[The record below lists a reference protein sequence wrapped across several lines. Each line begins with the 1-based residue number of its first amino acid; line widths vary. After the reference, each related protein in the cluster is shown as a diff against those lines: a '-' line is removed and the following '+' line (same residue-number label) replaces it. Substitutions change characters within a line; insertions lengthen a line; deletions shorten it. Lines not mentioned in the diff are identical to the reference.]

1 MVKKGKA
8 LSEQLESGE
17 ISPQQAYVMALNHPL
32 RITLL
37 TVLTERPSSPSDL
50 CHELKEP
57 LGTVAYHVRV
67 LRELGQVEIV
77 DEKPVRGA
85 LEHFYRAINR
95 PLFHSPDWGEFDPQ
109 VRRAIS
115 SYGVDAI
122 FKDMSAALAVGSF
135 DSRTNRHLSRV
146 PMLLD
151 SEGWSEAA
159 RLFDATL
166 EAVLEI
172 QAKSTGRMAESKEEG
187 VATLAAIACFER
199 ASKGA
204 DPSA

>member
-8 LSEQLESGE
+8 LWEQVESGE

-32 RITLL
+32 RIKLL
-37 TVLTERPSSPSDL
+37 TILTERPSSPSDL

-85 LEHFYRAINR
+85 MEHFHRAINR
-95 PLFHSPDWGEFDPQ
+95 PLFHSPDWDKFDPQ

-122 FKDMSAALAVGSF
+122 FKDVSAALNAGSF
-135 DSRTNRHLSRV
+135 DSKTDRHLSRV
-146 PMLLD
+146 PLLLD
-151 SEGWSEAA
+151 NEGWSEAA
-159 RLFDATL
+159 TLFDATL
-166 EAVLEI
+166 GAVLEI
-172 QAKSTGRMAESKEEG
+172 QARSAGRMAESKEEG
-187 VATLAAIACFER
+187 IATLAAMACFER
-199 ASKGA
+199 AA
-204 DPSA
+204 NE